1 MPTLVT
7 GIWGNK
13 QRRKARA
20 VSSGFTLV
28 EIMVVVFIVG
38 LLASAA
44 VIVFGGE
51 RRDTQLD
58 REAERLNALFDYARE
73 QAELQTRDYGFRTH
87 RSSYQFVVFDPLRN
101 EWRLAMED
109 DSLRERNLPE
119 GLLPALIVE
128 GRPIVLESRWPKI
141 DDFKPQVMIFGNGDL
156 TSFELILSREGTQD
170 RARILSDEQTNL
182 RLQLPGEEEPTT
194 DAMRLAPPP

>member
-51 RRDTQLD
+51 RRDVRDVGRALD
-58 REAERLNALFDYARE
+58 VRRE
-73 QAELQTRDYGFRTH
+73 
-87 RSSYQFVVFDPLRN
+87 
-101 EWRLAMED
+101 
-109 DSLRERNLPE
+109 
-119 GLLPALIVE
+119 
-128 GRPIVLESRWPKI
+128 
-141 DDFKPQVMIFGNGDL
+141 
-156 TSFELILSREGTQD
+156 
-170 RARILSDEQTNL
+170 
-182 RLQLPGEEEPTT
+182 T
-194 DAMRLAPPP
+194 DAALCVGSAEVHVQRALGRDRHARGDDVDLAGLERRHEAVYVIGQ